1 MPPDGGIGTLVK
13 VAVSEYIRYFNAL
26 KQGAL
31 PQPQATKEQV
41 AQVAAAAIQRS
52 MVMRQTTM
60 TPVAVGEG
68 QYDAR
73 FAAHRPSDGIRSK
86 PRSHA

>member
-1 MPPDGGIGTLVK
+1 MEFRHPQTGQAIRFLPPDSGIGTLVK

-41 AQVAAAAIQRS
+41 AQVEVSHSKIDGDEANDN
-52 MVMRQTTM
+52 
-60 TPVAVGEG
+60 
-68 QYDAR
+68 DACR
-73 FAAHRPSDGIRSK
+73 RR
-86 PRSHA
+86 